1 MIRAGFCSWII
12 PLVGR
17 LSFARR
23 LGEMGDM
30 VVEAQLTFCE
40 EGTNCITF
48 SRPELVDTRRLNAFR
63 GGGLIFLKVK

>member
-1 MIRAGFCSWII
+1 
-12 PLVGR
+12 
-17 LSFARR
+17 
-23 LGEMGDM
+23 MGDM